1 MIVIAASLLCFL
13 LGIYVPILSNAY
25 TVSNVNRNG
34 SITSHF
40 HFENTDELRFIVIGD
55 WGSGH
60 HHQQEVAD
68 AMGHWCYD
76 DDTLTKCHFIISTG
90 DNFYPSGVYSSTDD
104 QFYEKWR
111 DVYTHPAIAHLPW
124 YVVQ

>member
-1 MIVIAASLLCFL
+1 MIVVAASLLCL
-13 LGIYVPILSNAY
+13 LSIYVPILSNAY
-25 TVSNVNRNG
+25 TVSNVNRKG
-34 SITSHF
+34 PTTSHF
-40 HFENTDELRFIVIGD
+40 YFENADELRFIAIGD

-60 HHQQEVAD
+60 HHQDEVAD
-68 AMGHWCYD
+68 AMGRWCYD

-111 DVYTHPAIAHLPW
+111 DVYTHPAIANLPW
-124 YVVQ
+124 YVV